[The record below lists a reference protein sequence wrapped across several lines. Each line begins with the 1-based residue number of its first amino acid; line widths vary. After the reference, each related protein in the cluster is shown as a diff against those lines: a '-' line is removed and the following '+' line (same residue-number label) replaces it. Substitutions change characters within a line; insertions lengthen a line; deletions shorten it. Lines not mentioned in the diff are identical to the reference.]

1 MKFYYAGVDITK
13 DVFINR
19 CEHDTYAGGRADT
32 MRIRFVDSKN
42 LWDAWSPQCGDEI
55 RLTEQ
60 AADTGA
66 MFIAD
71 TLPENGLFTIFA
83 TSLPPGAQARQSRV
97 WEDFRFLQIAED
109 IASRHGL
116 TVKSYG
122 VTDRTYAYIRQD
134 NLSDFEFFNRLCL
147 FESCALA
154 VYDKQMI
161 IYNEQAREGAAAVAT
176 IKIGAD
182 GHFRYSDASAC
193 AYGAAEIRSG
203 DFYGKF
209 TAPNGDASR
218 VLRPSEQIACASS
231 AEAIHF
237 AQGVL
242 RAANKGLR
250 RGDFRRKLTC
260 NFAAGSVVNIENEK
274 APSWNGKVFV
284 THTRADYVRGI
295 SKIFFRRPLEGY

>member
-83 TSLPPGAQARQSRV
+83 TSLPPGAQARRSRV

-109 IASRHGL
+109 IAARHGL
-116 TVKSYG
+116 TVKTYE
-122 VTDRTYAYIRQD
+122 VTDRTYAYIRQH
-134 NLSDFEFFNRLCL
+134 NLSDFELLNRLCL

-203 DFYGKF
+203 DFERLSLLQG
-209 TAPNGDASR
+209 TRS
-218 VLRPSEQIACASS
+218 LR
-231 AEAIHF
+231 
-237 AQGVL
+237 
-242 RAANKGLR
+242 
-250 RGDFRRKLTC
+250 
-260 NFAAGSVVNIENEK
+260 
-274 APSWNGKVFV
+274 
-284 THTRADYVRGI
+284 
-295 SKIFFRRPLEGY
+295 

>member
-122 VTDRTYAYIRQD
+122 VTDRTYAYTG
-134 NLSDFEFFNRLCL
+134 
-147 FESCALA
+147 
-154 VYDKQMI
+154 KI
-161 IYNEQAREGAAAVAT
+161 ICPILNFSTV
-176 IKIGAD
+176 
-182 GHFRYSDASAC
+182 C
-193 AYGAAEIRSG
+193 AYLNPARWLC
-203 DFYGKF
+203 
-209 TAPNGDASR
+209 TTSR
-218 VLRPSEQIACASS
+218 
-231 AEAIHF
+231 
-237 AQGVL
+237 
-242 RAANKGLR
+242 
-250 RGDFRRKLTC
+250 
-260 NFAAGSVVNIENEK
+260 
-274 APSWNGKVFV
+274 
-284 THTRADYVRGI
+284 
-295 SKIFFRRPLEGY
+295 

>member
-83 TSLPPGAQARQSRV
+83 TSLPPGAQARRSRV

-109 IASRHGL
+109 IAARHGL
-116 TVKSYG
+116 TVKTYE

-147 FESCALA
+147 L
-154 VYDKQMI
+154 
-161 IYNEQAREGAAAVAT
+161 T

-231 AEAIHF
+231 AEAIRF

>member
-83 TSLPPGAQARQSRV
+83 TSLPPGAQARRSRV

-109 IASRHGL
+109 IAARHGL
-116 TVKSYG
+116 TVKTYE

-203 DFYGKF
+203 DFYG
-209 TAPNGDASR
+209 N

-231 AEAIHF
+231 AEAIRF